1 MKTGIIKLLISL
13 FSLTILLIFILISL
27 FLEDFL
33 TSRVNDFLG
42 KAFTTESSLKDL
54 NIKLIS
60 QAWLVEINLSIS
72 IEEHYIKRGQKEAK
86 IGAFHGWAVHM

>member
-54 NIKLIS
+54 NIKFSDLSLTLSEFYVKSPIS
-60 QAWLVEINLSIS
+60 SHE
-72 IEEHYIKRGQKEAK
+72 
-86 IGAFHGWAVHM
+86 